1 LRTKEDD
8 SQNIGAFVLN
18 LARAIEAIALTQNFP
33 ARLAFDSRSD
43 SFFANEAGHSQE
55 QSRRLP
61 ATASHV
67 PYGFRL
73 LLPRVGVGIDHVAGL
88 VFRRPQDRLLR
99 PGSELV
105 EVIGARRSG
114 IA

>member
-43 SFFANEAGHSQE
+43 SFFANEAGHSQNKAAAFR
-55 QSRRLP
+55 RRLLMCRM
-61 ATASHV
+61 AFGYFFRAS
-67 PYGFRL
+67 
-73 LLPRVGVGIDHVAGL
+73 A
-88 VFRRPQDRLLR
+88 
-99 PGSELV
+99 
-105 EVIGARRSG
+105 
-114 IA
+114 